1 MGREREEREGETH
14 LSQLIRLL
22 QLLLLL
28 QDGSDIEEN
37 GKHLV
42 IERKTH
48 QEYEKS
54 KMSENNVKREITF
67 IFGNK
72 FCSEKYKMTYCHHC
86 HKISLA
92 VLKYKMCDSCGSRK
106 LRILESHVEMHLFS
120 MTYCHHTH

>member
-1 MGREREEREGETH
+1 MGREGGGEGETH

-48 QEYEKS
+48 QEYQKS

-67 IFGNK
+67 IFWK
-72 FCSEKYKMTYCHHC
+72 
-86 HKISLA
+86 
-92 VLKYKMCDSCGSRK
+92 
-106 LRILESHVEMHLFS
+106 
-120 MTYCHHTH
+120 

>member
-48 QEYEKS
+48 QEYQKS

-67 IFGNK
+67 IFWK
-72 FCSEKYKMTYCHHC
+72 
-86 HKISLA
+86 
-92 VLKYKMCDSCGSRK
+92 
-106 LRILESHVEMHLFS
+106 
-120 MTYCHHTH
+120 